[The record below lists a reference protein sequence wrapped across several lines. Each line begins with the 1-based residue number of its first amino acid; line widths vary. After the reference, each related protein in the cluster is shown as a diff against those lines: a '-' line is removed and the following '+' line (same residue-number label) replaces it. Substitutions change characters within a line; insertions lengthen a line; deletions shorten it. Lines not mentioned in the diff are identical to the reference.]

1 MKILK
6 ANFRTIL
13 LILFEAAVGIL
24 LFVDPEAFT
33 TAVIITFGIV
43 MLILGV
49 TNLVRYLR
57 EKKNEINNVPALITA
72 VVSLALGVFC
82 AFFSGVIISLIAAV
96 AVIYGIILIVSG
108 VYKLQSY
115 FELKKA
121 DLPVS
126 KANAVSGIIAVI
138 LGIVIAVYPKDAVF
152 SVWML
157 TGIMM
162 LAEAVIDIIAV
173 ILAAKIKNDIQK

>member
-1 MKILK
+1 MKTLK

-13 LILFEAAVGIL
+13 LIVFEAAVGIL
-24 LFVDPEAFT
+24 LFVKPEAFT
-33 TAVIITFGIV
+33 TTIIVTFGIV

-49 TNLVRYLR
+49 INLVRFLR
-57 EKKNEINNVPALITA
+57 DRKDGISNAPAIITA
-72 VVSLALGVFC
+72 VISLILGVFGT
-82 AFFSGVIISLIAAV
+82 FFSGFIIGLIAAV

-115 FELKKA
+115 FEVKKA
-121 DLPVS
+121 GFPVS
-126 KANAVSGIIAVI
+126 KVCVVSGVIAVI
-138 LGIVIAVYPKDAVF
+138 LGIVVVVYPKDAVF

-162 LAEAVIDIIAV
+162 FTEAVIDVIALL
-173 ILAAKIKNDIQK
+173 LAARSNKDM